1 MADGETHRR
10 EDPDEVAHTIEDAVT
25 LTDLGTVVPREL
37 LEAARAELLNP
48 ADESDEG

>member
-1 MADGETHRR
+1 MVDDETHRR
-10 EDPDEVAHTIEDAVT
+10 DDPDEVAHTIEDAIT

-48 ADESDEG
+48 ANESDEG